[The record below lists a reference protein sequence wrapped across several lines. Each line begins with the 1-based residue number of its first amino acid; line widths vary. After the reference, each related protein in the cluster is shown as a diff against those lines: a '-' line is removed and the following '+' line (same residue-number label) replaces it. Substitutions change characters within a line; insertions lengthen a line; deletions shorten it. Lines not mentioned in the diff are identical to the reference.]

1 MTAKIKMMIQRTKMR
16 FEREG
21 IVLAIMVR
29 MSLRD
34 FQDFASL
41 NTLNNL
47 NDLNM
52 DRPLTPSNSN
62 STRDKATITKSKQFQ
77 PS

>member
-1 MTAKIKMMIQRTKMR
+1 MMIHSTKVR
-16 FEREG
+16 FDNAPT
-21 IVLAIMVR
+21 VFIMIVR

-41 NTLNNL
+41 NTLRRR
-47 NDLNM
+47 NDLSM
-52 DRPLTPSNSN
+52 ERPETPSANN
-62 STRDKATITKSKQFQ
+62 STNDSATIRKSKQFQ

>member
-16 FEREG
+16 LDREG
-21 IVLAIMVR
+21 IVLAMIVR
-29 MSLRD
+29 MSLSD

-41 NTLNNL
+41 KTLNKRK
-47 NDLNM
+47 DLSIE
-52 DRPLTPSNSN
+52 RPLTPSNSN